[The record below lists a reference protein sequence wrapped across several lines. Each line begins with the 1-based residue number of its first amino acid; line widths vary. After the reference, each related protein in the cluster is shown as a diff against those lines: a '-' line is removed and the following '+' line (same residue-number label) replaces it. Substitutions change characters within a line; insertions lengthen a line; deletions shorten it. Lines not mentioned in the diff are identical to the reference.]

1 MAEKL
6 SVLKPQRLQNL
17 LFCFL
22 FSYYNYGETVTI
34 FEKDM
39 FRKESL
45 TYKQNSNILFLVIL
59 HIGAKSPVNQ

>member
-1 MAEKL
+1 MAKKL

-17 LFCFL
+17 MFCFL
-22 FSYYNYGETVTI
+22 FSYYNFGETVTI

-45 TYKQNSNILFLVIL
+45 TYKQNFNILFLVIL
-59 HIGAKSPVNQ
+59 RLGAKSAVNQ